1 MAKCLVTRL
10 AGSVSNSSLLKLG
23 EIKITSNFTTI
34 GNSEDYIRVD
44 GSSDAPITLKM
55 ESGYF
60 RANKAEDINS
70 GTEKTVDTPTEL
82 FPSIGEH
89 VISVIPKYN
98 LTYLQNVCLNINDLS
113 LSKKLTSI
121 VLKGTSSGD
130 ISVLKNLTELTYI
143 NFNNCLISGDISV
156 LKNLTELTYINFNNC
171 LISGDISVLKNLIN
185 LKSFDLSSIN
195 SKNIFGSI
203 SNLSNLSKLN
213 NFRLN
218 VEGIS
223 GDLATLPANCRFVA
237 LHNLAKFTWSSR
249 PTNGKIVAIGGA
261 PIISNIDKMLQDQA
275 ACQASINPGDLAYFK
290 VITATGTRTS
300 ASDAAVQTLQSKGY
314 TVSITPA

>member
-121 VLKGTSSGD
+121 VLKGTS
-130 ISVLKNLTELTYI
+130 
-143 NFNNCLISGDISV
+143 SGDISV